1 GGGGSTQSP
10 NQNERKRFMK
20 LQEAIRFFV
29 SPPTSGSKATLAL
42 RLMAGAVFFWEGL
55 LKFAYANQGVG
66 RFTKRGMPMP
76 EVLAPAIAV
85 LEIGGGLLL
94 MSGLGTRL
102 ISVPFII
109 EMIVAMLSTKIT
121 LYLGTSPLP
130 APPAPPVMGGWAVLH
145 EIRSEYAQ
153 IMTSIYLLA
162 AGPGPWSLDALLLRR
177 HRSSAVDGSCAG
189 SAARPSGRKT
199 RPLYA
204 ELSVEAPSSSSG
216 PPGRGAGG
224 GEDRLAHR
232 LRVRSHCQVGLTRP
246 RARRAAW
253 SSRVPRQC
261 AATSAA
267 SRARPARA
275 SAAS

>member
-1 GGGGSTQSP
+1 
-10 NQNERKRFMK
+10 MK
-20 LQEAIRFFV
+20 LQKVIRFFLY
-29 SPPTSGSKATLAL
+29 PPTSGPRATIAL

-66 RFTKRGMPMP
+66 RFTKLGMPMP

-109 EMIVAMLSTKIT
+109 EMLVAMLSTKIT

-153 IMTSIYLLA
+153 IMTCIYLLA

-177 HRSSAVDGSCAG
+177 RRAFAEQGSSPRVSSSALRPQSELRGSQSAG
-189 SAARPSGRKT
+189 
-199 RPLYA
+199 
-204 ELSVEAPSSSSG
+204 
-216 PPGRGAGG
+216 
-224 GEDRLAHR
+224 
-232 LRVRSHCQVGLTRP
+232 
-246 RARRAAW
+246 
-253 SSRVPRQC
+253 
-261 AATSAA
+261 
-267 SRARPARA
+267 
-275 SAAS
+275 